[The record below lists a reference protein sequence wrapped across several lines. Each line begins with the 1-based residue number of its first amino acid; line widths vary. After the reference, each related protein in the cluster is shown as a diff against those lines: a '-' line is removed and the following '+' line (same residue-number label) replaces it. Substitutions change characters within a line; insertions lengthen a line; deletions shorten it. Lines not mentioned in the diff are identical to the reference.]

1 MQCKCAVPVYSVCTC
16 ICMWKADVQDV
27 LHSSVTLDL
36 CFLRQGLSLNIN
48 LIDLGL
54 SFLTNAPRGSTSPYP
69 SWFWTQKSKVTGRT
83 CHMSFFL
90 WVLRIRIP
98 VLAYMHQAF
107 YQLSLVTAII
117 CFLCLMSCSMHG
129 KGCLEIINWQW
140 FLVPS

>member
-16 ICMWKADVQDV
+16 VCMWKADVQDI

-36 CFLRQGLSLNIN
+36 CFLRQGLSLNIK
-48 LIDLGL
+48 LIDLDL

-83 CHMSFFL
+83 CHTSFFL

-98 VLAYMHQAF
+98 VLAFMHQAF
-107 YQLSLVTAII
+107 YQLSLVPAFI
-117 CFLCLMSCSMHG
+117 CFFMSHVLYYTW
-129 KGCLEIINWQW
+129 KRVFRNINWQC
-140 FLVPS
+140 FLVLS